1 MKTLLLVVAL
11 NLNVPADV
19 YEDIDMEIEAERVI
33 QQDLRKRS
41 NIRLHGA
48 DDKSPAKSNIQIKN
62 RGMKNSRTNISVGFP
77 I

>member
-41 NIRLHGA
+41 NIRLHGEDNKA
-48 DDKSPAKSNIQIKN
+48 PTKSNIQIKN